1 MSNPARRFAALLR
14 NVRPRI
20 WQPITFGKVPSVRH
34 VGHDVRVQ
42 PRIKPTKSTASINF
56 RNMQRRRGEKV
67 RPLERPKKE
76 HVGLRNYLVL
86 LAQEINAMDEN
97 NNPTHTARKATNIVR
112 RKTRLWFNSYRSAR
126 REGRA
131 PEEVR
136 IDHALPAWNLVIKY
150 ILHAG
155 HIGVAR
161 GIFNDMDAYKMEPN
175 AYTIAIYFCGIA
187 AILRKNNKKMA
198 PRHVYH
204 VISVGRK
211 LNRMIEEQ
219 TGDEVSP
226 KIDPVLVSAKMALI
240 FILAFND
247 RVDHARKMFEDVCPD
262 PRTSPRTPSPYATAA
277 FYTSYLNGLCMATF
291 SGKSDYIYDFW
302 ERWETGVRRNM
313 PQVPK
318 FDETSA
324 KTLIWAMK
332 LDEHRVRG
340 AKCLTYFL
348 SQYVGVQFKRS
359 PSIAKL
365 SLENPISLP
374 SKSVCDAL
382 EVYRDCEMYA
392 HAADVAEHCGTKELY
407 AIKLALIAYEH
418 LADFKMAEQ
427 LGQRDISVANFGRAI
442 NACTNAF
449 KLGND
454 EAFHAGIRLTE
465 RCAEIRRSVPHPSV
479 TLLAIAGVEK
489 YGLDYVLSKLQHVRA
504 SHMHYVMYSLKAG
517 MAEHNE

>member
-1 MSNPARRFAALLR
+1 
-14 NVRPRI
+14 
-20 WQPITFGKVPSVRH
+20 
-34 VGHDVRVQ
+34 
-42 PRIKPTKSTASINF
+42 
-56 RNMQRRRGEKV
+56 
-67 RPLERPKKE
+67 
-76 HVGLRNYLVL
+76 
-86 LAQEINAMDEN
+86 
-97 NNPTHTARKATNIVR
+97 
-112 RKTRLWFNSYRSAR
+112 
-126 REGRA
+126 
-131 PEEVR
+131 
-136 IDHALPAWNLVIKY
+136 
-150 ILHAG
+150 
-155 HIGVAR
+155 
-161 GIFNDMDAYKMEPN
+161 
-175 AYTIAIYFCGIA
+175 
-187 AILRKNNKKMA
+187 
-198 PRHVYH
+198 
-204 VISVGRK
+204 
-211 LNRMIEEQ
+211 
-219 TGDEVSP
+219 
-226 KIDPVLVSAKMALI
+226 
-240 FILAFND
+240 
-247 RVDHARKMFEDVCPD
+247 
-262 PRTSPRTPSPYATAA
+262 
-277 FYTSYLNGLCMATF
+277 
-291 SGKSDYIYDFW
+291 
-302 ERWETGVRRNM
+302 
-313 PQVPK
+313 
-318 FDETSA
+318 
-324 KTLIWAMK
+324 MK